1 MAESV
6 ARRLYLFWVAVPPGV
21 GVSMRQMLDSLS
33 EWYPKIQVQAVRSAL
48 TNLRKGKVRDPN
60 EPGAYLPKLAVRFD
74 HVSRRYYDFGRLDS
88 AALEQ
93 MVPESVLN
101 RSFSDLLTRTTTL
114 NSAMGEDG
122 FLKSAELLRD
132 DEIRMVIGQIPF
144 NLIYRVEDTI
154 KEIGR
159 AKRLLELGEIPGE
172 LPLFKNDS
180 DTEDDHAG

>member
-1 MAESV
+1 MTESI
-6 ARRLYLFWVAVPPGV
+6 ASRLYLFWTAMPAGV

-33 EWYPKIQVQAVRSAL
+33 EWYPKIQAQAVSSAL

-60 EPGAYLPKLAVRFD
+60 EPGLYLPKLAVRFD
-74 HVSRRYYDFGRLDS
+74 HVTKRYYDFGRLSS
-88 AALEQ
+88 ATLEK

-122 FLKSAELLRD
+122 FLKSTELLRD
-132 DEIRMVIGQIPF
+132 DEIRTVIGQIPF

-172 LPLFKNDS
+172 IPLFKEDS
-180 DTEDDHAG
+180 DTEGDHAG